1 MSATESN
8 EQMVKIRPARK
19 EDAATL
25 LSLLDGLADYEELP
39 RPDEGARTRLTEHGF
54 GPQPKFEVFL
64 AEVNGKAAGY
74 TISFETYSTFLAR
87 PTFYLEDLFV
97 LPEYRKLRVGLALFK
112 NCVRQAR
119 QRECGRMEWQVLDW
133 NENAIKFYERL
144 GATRLKEWLPYRLS
158 MSDLAQL
165 DEETPA

>member
-1 MSATESN
+1 MSSTESSD
-8 EQMVKIRPARK
+8 QTVKIRQARK
-19 EDAATL
+19 EDVSTL

-39 RPDEGARTRLTEHGF
+39 RPDEGAKARLAEHGF

-64 AEVNGKAAGY
+64 AEIDGKAVGY

-97 LPEYRKLRVGLALFK
+97 LPEYRKLKAGLALFK

-133 NENAIKFYERL
+133 NESAIKFYERL
-144 GATRLKEWLPYRLS
+144 GAKRLKEWLPYRLT
-158 MSDLAQL
+158 MADLAQL
-165 DEETPA
+165 DE

>member
-1 MSATESN
+1 MMSSTESSDKT
-8 EQMVKIRPARK
+8 VKIRQARK
-19 EDAATL
+19 EDVSTL

-39 RPDEGARTRLTEHGF
+39 RPDEGARSRLAEHGF

-64 AEVNGKAAGY
+64 AEVEGKAVGY

-97 LPEYRKLRVGLALFK
+97 LPEYRKLKAGLALFK
-112 NCVRQAR
+112 NCVRLAR

-133 NENAIKFYERL
+133 NESAIKFYERL
-144 GATRLKEWLPYRLS
+144 GAKRLKEWLPFRLT
-158 MSDLAQL
+158 MADLAQL
-165 DEETPA
+165 DE